1 MVITAVDVTELVTA
15 KRGADAIAAE
25 LRAIINTANAPIF
38 GITKVGLVT
47 CPCFYHSNLKP

>member
-1 MVITAVDVTELVTA
+1 MVITAVDVTELVAA

-47 CPCFYHSNLKP
+47 WCSCHSNPKP